1 MTAEYPAVPAT
12 QEELIAQITSLVKAV
27 ADPDVKLGVES
38 DGYGKCVEAM
48 WRAGY
53 LAHEFA
59 AHQLGVSGFQH
70 SMSSLHLLGALRR
83 IEGPYMIVDAS
94 EALFPQ
100 YDLRSKVDNFL
111 KSDDT
116 RRWLADKATER
127 LAEHESGVVS
137 PCVMAHWWKLV
148 ADRPEG
154 EDPR

>member
-1 MTAEYPAVPAT
+1 MTAEYPPVPT
-12 QEELIAQITSLVKAV
+12 SVEELAAEITALIKAV
-27 ADPDVKLGVES
+27 GDPDAKLGNES

-94 EALFPQ
+94 IALYPQ
-100 YDLRSKVDNFL
+100 NDLAQRVTEFL
-111 KSDDT
+111 ESGDT
-116 RRWLADKATER
+116 RRWLADKAAAR
-127 LAEHESGVVS
+127 LAEDADFAGPAVKS
-137 PCVMAHWWKLV
+137 HWWALV
-148 ADRPEG
+148 ANRPES
-154 EDPR
+154 EDAA